1 MKYYTVRENP
11 GFVGRAQYRQ
21 RLAEI
26 DAQPAASIIVVYGR
40 RRIGKTELIEQYFRK
55 RPILKFE
62 GLQPD
67 RTVIRKNDPGE
78 MQRQIEAS
86 LARLDDYSESGYHYR
101 RMSLRRWREFFEVL
115 LPYIENDPVVL
126 YFEELQ
132 WLANYRDEFLSELKP
147 LWDDTLRHNPGL
159 RLIISGSAPAFIVN
173 QFLSNSAMYN
183 RSNHMLKLE
192 PFEPGEIAQFLQKGA
207 RENLLAGIAVGGIPE
222 YLKQVKNAPSVYL
235 GLCAGAYRPG
245 GFFRMEK
252 DRIFVSSLSAN
263 RSYEDILDYLATH
276 RYATR
281 DSLYK
286 SLTQTKSGYAGG
298 SFSSVLQEL
307 VEVGFVEKYA
317 PLTSKKPGT
326 SRLARYAIA
335 DEYLHFY
342 YRFIEPKIA
351 AIDAGKFGRNPT
363 TAINPQ
369 DFSKLLGF
377 SFERWC
383 RRNEALLA
391 ERMRFGGVVDYIHGA
406 WFGKPSAEA
415 DGAQIDLMYIRKDAK
430 IIVCEIKYNINSPLT
445 RKVFAEVQQKLDLFI
460 VHNPRYRRYTFET
473 ALITAEPVSEK
484 LAAEGFFT
492 YLIAAGD
499 FFDGTGMESSVAKN
513 F

>member
-1 MKYYTVRENP
+1 M
-11 GFVGRAQYRQ
+11 
-21 RLAEI
+21 L
-26 DAQPAASIIVVYGR
+26 
-40 RRIGKTELIEQYFRK
+40 FR
-55 RPILKFE
+55 
-62 GLQPD
+62 
-67 RTVIRKNDPGE
+67 
-78 MQRQIEAS
+78 S
-86 LARLDDYSESGYHYR
+86 
-101 RMSLRRWREFFEVL
+101 
-115 LPYIENDPVVL
+115 
-126 YFEELQ
+126 
-132 WLANYRDEFLSELKP
+132 RDEFLSELKP
-147 LWDDTLRHNPGL
+147 FWDDTLRHNSGL

-192 PFEPGEIAQFLQKGA
+192 PFAPGEIAQFLKKGA
-207 RENLLAGIAVGGIPE
+207 RENLLGGIAVGGIPE
-222 YLKQVKNAPSVYL
+222 YLKQVRSAPSVYL
-235 GLCAGAYRPG
+235 GLCTRAYQPT

-263 RSYEDILDYLATH
+263 RSYEDILDYLAKH

-286 SLTQTKSGYAGG
+286 ALTKTKSGYAGG
-298 SFSSVLQEL
+298 SFSSMLQEL
-307 VEVGFVEKYA
+307 VEVGFIEKYA
-317 PLTSKKPGT
+317 PLTSKTPGT
-326 SRLARYAIA
+326 SRVARYAIA

-351 AIDAGKFGRNPT
+351 AIDAGKFARNPT
-363 TAINPQ
+363 AAINPQ

-391 ERMRFGGVVDYIHGA
+391 ERMRFGGVVDYTHGA

-415 DGAQIDLMYIRKDAK
+415 DGAQIDLMYIRRDAK
-430 IIVCEIKYNINSPLT
+430 IIVCEIKYNINAPLT
-445 RKVFAEVQQKLDLFI
+445 RKVFSEVQQKLDLFI
-460 VHNPRYRRYTFET
+460 AHNPRYRRHTFET

-492 YLIAAGD
+492 YLIAAAE
-499 FFDGTGMESSVAKN
+499 FFDGAAITAR
-513 F
+513 